1 MKNKILL
8 LSTEF
13 PPQPGGIGH
22 QAFNLARELTA
33 AGRELTVLT
42 NSRGHKDR
50 AKEQAFDGLLP
61 FKVVRVPRYT
71 LTAFSYLMRLIRLL
85 KIRIKYPSC
94 TLISSGQFS
103 LWMGYLV
110 KKLFPETY
118 TISILHGTELGGG
131 PFRKSLT
138 NKSLSAYD
146 QHVAVSGFTQ
156 NRMLHAHPA
165 AQIRVI
171 NNGFDPDKFSRR
183 TGKNPIKKR
192 GYPTLITLGNLS
204 RRKGQHQVIQALPA
218 LRKIYPDIHY
228 HLVGIPTEQERLYAL
243 AEKLGVLPQVD
254 LHGPLDDA
262 ATADLLQASDV
273 FVLLSENTPEGDVE
287 GFGIAILEANALGLP
302 AIGSTGCGIEDAIR
316 DGYSGKLVDA
326 QNQTEISAALK
337 EILKNHP
344 VYAENARIWANS
356 FTWKIKGQEYLELI
370 P

>member
-1 MKNKILL
+1 MKKKILL
-8 LSTEF
+8 LSSEF

-22 QAFNLARELTA
+22 QAYNLARELSA

-42 NSRGHKDR
+42 NSRGQKDR
-50 AKEQAFDGLLP
+50 AEEQSFDGVLP
-61 FKVVRVPRYT
+61 FKVIRVPRYP
-71 LTAFSYLMRLIRLL
+71 LAGISYLIRLIRLL
-85 KIRIKYPSC
+85 EILFKHPSC

-103 LWMGYLV
+103 LWMGYLA
-110 KKLFPETY
+110 KKLSPKNHS
-118 TISILHGTELGGG
+118 ISILHGTELGGG
-131 PFRKSLT
+131 FFRTFLT
-138 NKSLSAYD
+138 HKSLSTYD
-146 QHVAVSGFTQ
+146 QHIAVSGFTQ
-156 NRMLHAHPA
+156 NKMLVSHPG
-165 AQIRVI
+165 AQVRVI

-183 TGKNPIKKR
+183 TGNKPIKKR

-204 RRKGQHQVIQALPA
+204 RRKGQHHVIQALPA

-228 HLVGIPTEQERLYAL
+228 HLVGIPTERERLYAL

-254 LHGPLDDA
+254 FHGPLDDA

-316 DGYSGKLVDA
+316 EGYSGRLVDA
-326 QNQTEISAALK
+326 QNQTELCAALE
-337 EILKNHP
+337 EILKNRP

>member
-8 LSTEF
+8 LGSEF

-22 QAFNLARELTA
+22 QALNLARELSA

-42 NSRGHKDR
+42 NSRGQKDR
-50 AKEQAFDGLLP
+50 AEEQPFDSKLP
-61 FKVVRVPRYT
+61 FKVIRVPRYY

-85 KIRIKYPSC
+85 EIRFKYSSC
-94 TLISSGQFS
+94 TLISSGQYS

-118 TISILHGTELGGG
+118 TISILHGSELGGG
-131 PFRKSLT
+131 FFRKLLT
-138 NKSLSAYD
+138 NKSLYAYD

-156 NRMLHAHPA
+156 NKMLVSHPG

-171 NNGFDPDKFSRR
+171 NNGFDPDKFSRQ
-183 TGKNPIKKR
+183 TGNNPIKKR

-204 RRKGQHQVIQALPA
+204 RRKGQHHVIQALPA

-228 HLVGIPTEQERLYAL
+228 HLVGIPTERKRLYAL

-254 LHGPLDDA
+254 FHGPLNDA
-262 ATADLLQASDV
+262 ATADLLLASDV

-287 GFGIAILEANALGLP
+287 GFGMAILEANALGLP

-316 DGYSGKLVDA
+316 DGYSGRLVDA
-326 QNQTEISAALK
+326 QNPAEICAALE

>member
-1 MKNKILL
+1 VKNKILL
-8 LSTEF
+8 LSSEF

-22 QAFNLARELTA
+22 QAFNLARELSV

-42 NSRGHKDR
+42 NSRGQKDR
-50 AKEQAFDGLLP
+50 AKEQAFDEVLP
-61 FKVVRVPRYT
+61 FKVVRVPRYA
-71 LTAFSYLMRLIRLL
+71 LAGFSYLMRLIRLL
-85 KIRIKYPSC
+85 KIRFQYPSC

-110 KKLFPETY
+110 KKIFPESY
-118 TISILHGTELGGG
+118 AISILHGSELEGEG
-131 PFRKSLT
+131 FRKFLT
-138 NKSLSAYD
+138 HKSLSVYD
-146 QHVAVSGFTQ
+146 QHIAVSGFTQ
-156 NRMLHAHPA
+156 HKLLVSHPGA
-165 AQIRVI
+165 RVRVI
-171 NNGFDPDKFSRR
+171 NNGFDPGKFSRR
-183 TGKNPIKKR
+183 TGNNPIKKR

-204 RRKGQHQVIQALPA
+204 RRKGQHHVIQALPA

-228 HLVGIPTEQERLYAL
+228 HLVGIPTERKRLYAL
-243 AEKLGVLPQVD
+243 AEKLGVLRQVD
-254 LHGPLDDA
+254 FHGPLDDA
-262 ATADLLQASDV
+262 AAADLLQGSDV

-316 DGYSGKLVDA
+316 DGYSGRLVDG
-326 QNQTEISAALK
+326 QNPAELYAALE

-344 VYAENARIWANS
+344 VYAENARIWANA